1 MSKRIAV
8 VVRDRQAEALR
19 MAVGLILLDDLI
31 HVYVLDRK
39 VDETEQNSL
48 NIETMQDLDMEL
60 YTNIRDNKDMQYLDN
75 RQIAENLLGYD
86 HVLMY

>member
-1 MSKRIAV
+1 LSKRIAV

>member
-1 MSKRIAV
+1 MTKKIAV

-19 MAVGLILLDDLI
+19 MAVGMILLDDLV

-39 VDETEQNSL
+39 LEESEQNSL
-48 NIETMQDLDMEL
+48 NFETMEDMDMEV
-60 YTNIRDNKDMQYLDN
+60 YTNFRENGKMLYLDN

>member
-1 MSKRIAV
+1 MQKKIAV

-19 MAVGLILLDDLI
+19 MAVGMILLDDLVY
-31 HVYVLDRK
+31 VYVLDRK
-39 VDETEQNSL
+39 LEETEQNSL
-48 NIETMQDLDMEL
+48 NIETMIDMDVEL
-60 YTNIRDNKDMQYLDN
+60 YTNSRENGDMNYLDN